1 MVRKTKASVNQN
13 GGFII
18 FKPIGSEGVLMVVA
32 SKVRKWTTRTKHF
45 AWAFLFLVSYG
56 VSMISPFMPMPT
68 ASATQGSTHEVVCH
82 RLGNGGSVAVPP
94 NQQSAH
100 IPNHVDENDITHSDY
115 IVYATYP
122 NNANWNDLKNTLD
135 AKCVSDDPA
144 TPKDVT
150 APTFNE
156 ACGTVNDIYTI
167 PTNQYATYKVN
178 GYPKSAG
185 TYAGTGTVSITAVPK
200 AYSVYYYGHMYSWD
214 YVLNPPT
221 SWQFTF
227 SNASCSGSITVTKVV
242 NNNHGGTAQASDF
255 DLYVNNTKV
264 TSGASNVFAAD
275 QQYTVS
281 ESGGP
286 SGYTQTSLI
295 CQDSTK
301 KELSS
306 TFTLLSDQNVFCTVV
321 NEDSVATLI
330 VKKHVVNDNG
340 GTKTADQFTMN
351 VTGANVSDDSFAGS
365 ENGVSVT
372 LDAGNYSVN
381 ETQDSGYMKTLG
393 ADCSGAIAV
402 GETKTCT
409 ITNDDIAPTLTL
421 VKSVINDN
429 GGSAKNTDW
438 LLSAA
443 NNDDM
448 SVVSGITGSAA
459 VTKATVRSGTY
470 TLSESNGPAGYTAKG
485 WTCEGATVSGSTLT
499 LGLGKNAVCTV
510 TNDDDSPY
518 LKLVKIV
525 VNDDGGQA
533 SENDWL
539 LSATGAGSANA
550 TSFSGQSG
558 VNSSSIGGFQIG
570 EYSLSESGGPTGYVA
585 GSWSCEGADVQNG
598 VISLILGQ
606 SATCTITNNDKPGTI
621 TVIKNVDD
629 GFGHVTK
636 DVQNW
641 TWNYDG
647 ATKHKNSITTGSN
660 NPQQVP
666 AGTYTVSENQ
676 KPGYHVVASN
686 CTNVYGDSYGTSER
700 ISEHQSYPTTSKK
713 ITVGLG
719 QNVTCTFT
727 NVRDTGTITVHKKI
741 GDKIDP
747 QGWRWWFGNIEGNS
761 NPMGATKKVSTGW
774 YDFGEREQ
782 QGYSFSSLK
791 CKVDGHYVWVLQG
804 AKSKIY
810 VGRNDHV
817 ECVFVNT
824 RDTGTVTIIK
834 DAQPDSAQGFSF
846 TIQPVAEDT
855 EGDSRDSLVGDSPYQ
870 ERVQSVIVGQ
880 THHHDD
886 QDDSEQPMSFTLVDN
901 GTKDGKNTHV
911 SVLPTGKY
919 KVTEA
924 VTKGWDLS
932 AISCGDSDT
941 SVSVEDGVVY
951 IDVTKGAEITCT
963 FTNTERAVLTVIK
976 DAQPNVAKSFNFTS
990 NIPDGLGAG
999 TAFSLSDDGTNLT
1012 NSKTFDNL
1020 TPGVYTI
1027 TEAATDAWKLDSISC
1042 TGTGVTMT
1050 REGYKLTV
1058 TLAAGAVASCTFV
1071 NSFVPQVLGDATVT
1085 PTLVNTGT
1093 DTIIGATIALI
1104 LTAAAIVV
1112 VMQRRNAYVTVERK

>member
-1 MVRKTKASVNQN
+1 MSAINKIEGLLFRSQKATR
-13 GGFII
+13 GIY
-18 FKPIGSEGVLMVVA
+18 MVVA
-32 SKVRKWTTRTKHF
+32 NKARKWTTRTKHL
-45 AWAFLFLVSYG
+45 AWAFLFLMSYG

-94 NQQSAH
+94 NRQSAH

-156 ACGTVNDIYTI
+156 ACGTVNDTYTI

-185 TYAGTGTVSITAVPK
+185 TYAGTGTVSVTAVPK
-200 AYSVYYYGHMYSWD
+200 SYSVYYYGHMYSWD

-242 NNNHGGTAQASDF
+242 NNNHGGTAHASDF

-264 TSGASNVFAAD
+264 ASGASNAFTAD

-306 TFTLLSDQNVFCTVV
+306 TFTLLSDQNVSCTVV

-351 VTGANVSDDSFAGS
+351 VTGTNVSDDSFAGS

-372 LDAGNYSVN
+372 LDAGSYSVN

-393 ADCSGAIAV
+393 TDCSGAIAV
-402 GETKTCT
+402 GETKICT
-409 ITNDDIAPTLTL
+409 IENDDIAPRLTL

-459 VTKATVRSGTY
+459 VTKATVRAGTY

-499 LGLGKNAVCTV
+499 LGLGQNAVCIV

-570 EYSLSESGGPTGYVA
+570 EYSLSESGGPTGYMA

-641 TWNYDG
+641 TWNYDS

-676 KPGYHVVASN
+676 KPGYHVVASS

-700 ISEHQSYPTTSKK
+700 ISDHQSYPTTSKRV
-713 ITVGLG
+713 TVGLG

-727 NVRDTGTITVHKKI
+727 NARDTGTITVHKKI

-747 QGWRWWFGNIEGNS
+747 RGWHWWFGNIENNS
-761 NPMGATKKVSTGW
+761 NPMGTTKKVSTGW
-774 YDFGEREQ
+774 YDFGEWEQ

-791 CKVDGHYVWVLQG
+791 CNVDGHYVWVLQG

-810 VGRNDHV
+810 VGRNDRV

-824 RDTGTVTIIK
+824 RDTGTVTIVK
-834 DAQPDSAQGFSF
+834 DAQPDSAQSFNF
-846 TIQPVAEDT
+846 TIAPLSDGSDEEDN
-855 EGDSRDSLVGDSPYQ
+855 RDRLAQSSYQ
-870 ERVQSVIVGQ
+870 EGAQSAIIGNEDS
-880 THHHDD
+880 HDN
-886 QDDSEQPMSFTLVDN
+886 QEDSNQPIAFALTDN
-901 GTKDGKNTHV
+901 GTKDGKNIRST
-911 SVLPTGKY
+911 VLPTGEY
-919 KVTEA
+919 VISEA
-924 VTKGWDLS
+924 SVDGWDLS
-932 AISCGDSDT
+932 NISCGDSDT

-951 IDVTKGAEITCT
+951 VDVTKGANTTCT
-963 FTNTERAVLTVIK
+963 FTNTQRATLTIVK
-976 DAQPNVAKSFNFTS
+976 DAQPNVSKSFNFTS
-990 NIPDGLGAG
+990 TILDQLGSEM
-999 TAFSLSDDGTNLT
+999 TFSLSDDGTNLT
-1012 NSKTFDNL
+1012 NSKKFENL
-1020 TPGVYTI
+1020 KPGTYVV
-1027 TEAATDAWKLDSISC
+1027 TETAADAWKLDNISC
-1042 TGTGVTMT
+1042 TGTGITMV
-1050 REGYKLTV
+1050 RDGYKLTV
-1058 TLAAGAVASCTFV
+1058 TLAAGAVATCTFV
-1071 NSFVPQVLGDATVT
+1071 NSFVPQVLGDATAA

-1104 LTAAAIVV
+1104 LTVAAVAV
-1112 VMQRRNAYVTVERK
+1112 VMQRRRTYATVTIERK